1 MTLAADM
8 NSRAEALKTNDQDFK
23 KEVLE
28 ASKVLD
34 AGLKCAMCGRAG
46 FGSVEELGDH
56 AAECFGEPVAS
67 EAMTGDDDA
76 AVLAEML
83 RTRDL
88 EDEVVETEVD
98 FTTTY
103 DEERV
108 VNQVQTG
115 GKHHMGDAEGDALVR
130 QYQRSVDDQALDPDL
145 VTALVEYVLCA
156 SRRPT
161 SVPSLQYDSSP
172 GTMDVGGFFVDF
184 E

>member
-1 MTLAADM
+1 M

-56 AAECFGEPVAS
+56 AAECFGEPIAND
-67 EAMTGDDDA
+67 AMTGDDDA

-88 EDEVVETEVD
+88 EEEVVPAAHEHEDGALVVGGVPARSIPLESRPNSLKINKETTHVIV
-98 FTTTY
+98 TWT
-103 DEERV
+103 RV
-108 VNQVQTG
+108 VW
-115 GKHHMGDAEGDALVR
+115 K
-130 QYQRSVDDQALDPDL
+130 
-145 VTALVEYVLCA
+145 
-156 SRRPT
+156 
-161 SVPSLQYDSSP
+161 
-172 GTMDVGGFFVDF
+172 
-184 E
+184 